1 MPSAFLHLCEV
12 TDKLITD
19 YVQYTGKTCKCLKYT
34 VNYKKTLKLAIK
46 RGYKIYSKNK
56 LVFVTILTVGV
67 GSKNFLDFFIKKY
80 CHNCE
85 HSV

>member
-1 MPSAFLHLCEV
+1 MPSAFLHLREV

-46 RGYKIYSKNK
+46 RGYKIYSKK
-56 LVFVTILTVGV
+56 
-67 GSKNFLDFFIKKY
+67 
-80 CHNCE
+80 
-85 HSV
+85 

>member
-1 MPSAFLHLCEV
+1 MPSAFLRLREV

-56 LVFVTILTVGV
+56 LAFVTILTLRLS
-67 GSKNFLDFFIKKY
+67 SKNFLDFFIKKY

-85 HSV
+85 YSV